1 MGIVKR
7 ENYIQI
13 QGFMLTD
20 LHLSG
25 NELLI
30 YAIIYGFSQT
40 GEGVFDGS
48 REYLAEW
55 CNASLSSIKRSLKAL
70 QEKGLI
76 KQIFHS
82 KDNLTVKYK
91 AYIEPQTEMTQGS
104 GQNDPRARV
113 KMTQGSGQNDPR
125 LGSNCPKA
133 RVKMTQA
140 YNDDNIAYK
149 LDDKL
154 EDNIVC
160 VETTPKRTRF
170 QKPTLEEVKE
180 YATRNGEAVT
190 DPERFFEY
198 YNANG
203 WKVGKNQMK
212 DWRAAFRMWESKD
225 KTGTPSRRTG
235 SRTQPAEIP
244 YMENEY
250 TPEHLEKREADSLA
264 LLDHL
269 LEE

>member
-25 NELLI
+25 NDLLI

-76 KQIFHS
+76 KQVFHS

-91 AYIEPQTEMTQGS
+91 AFIEPQTELTQGS
-104 GQNDPRARV
+104 GQNDPSTRV

-125 LGSNCPKA
+125 LGSNCTKA

-140 YNDDNIAYK
+140 YNDDNIEDK
-149 LDDKL
+149 LEDKL
-154 EDNIVC
+154 EDNIV
-160 VETTPKRTRF
+160 VDQSTRAPF
-170 QKPTLEEVKE
+170 KIPTF
-180 YATRNGEAVT
+180 EAVKT
-190 DPERFFEY
+190 FAERKGPAVVDPVTFYEY
-198 YNANG
+198 YQSNG
-203 WKVGKNQMK
+203 WKVGKNKMK
-212 DWRAAFRMWESKD
+212 DWRAAFRRWENTEKGNGGS
-225 KTGTPSRRTG
+225 SFRTG
-235 SRTQPAEIP
+235 SKTTPTADIP
-244 YMENEY
+244 IMENEY

-264 LLDHL
+264 LLDNL